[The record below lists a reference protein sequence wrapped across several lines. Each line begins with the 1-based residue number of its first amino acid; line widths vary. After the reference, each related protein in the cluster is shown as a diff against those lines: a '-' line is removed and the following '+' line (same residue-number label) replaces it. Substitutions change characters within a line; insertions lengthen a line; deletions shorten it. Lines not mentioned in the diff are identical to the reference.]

1 MFKFLFAVIFF
12 AASSVSY
19 AAQNGLNLS
28 PLDGNEGTTSA
39 VAFDKATILNG
50 GCGGGDH
57 DKDDSEDEDD

>member
-12 AASSVSY
+12 AASTVSY
-19 AAQNGLNLS
+19 ATQNGSDHS
-28 PLDGNEGTTSA
+28 PLDEKVTTSA